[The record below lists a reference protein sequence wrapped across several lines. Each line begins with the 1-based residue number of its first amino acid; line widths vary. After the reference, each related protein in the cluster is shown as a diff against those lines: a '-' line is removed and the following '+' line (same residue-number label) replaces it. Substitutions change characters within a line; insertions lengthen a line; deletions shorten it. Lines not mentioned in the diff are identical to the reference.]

1 MKKGAAALKWNRDT
15 DDAPRLIAAGKGYL
29 ADRILAL
36 AEKAEI
42 PIIEQEPL
50 TQVLLSMD
58 PGREIP
64 PELFALTAEIY
75 IFLMK
80 LDEDF
85 MKTSRP

>member
-1 MKKGAAALKWNRDT
+1 MGVRKGAAALKWNREN

-36 AEKAEI
+36 AAEADI

-50 TQVLLSMD
+50 TEVLISMD
-58 PGREIP
+58 PGKEIP
-64 PELFALTAEIY
+64 PELFEITAEIY

-80 LDEDF
+80 LDG
-85 MKTSRP
+85 SIV